1 MDPEAPDR
9 VIVGSPESVAGLASE
24 RSMVSNGI
32 APQAVANYGEVEA
45 QTTFLAGDAVFCR
58 NWPYMYAIPGNP
70 DTYTGRLGVK
80 PEQVGVSALP
90 VGNGQRRTVSCLGGQ
105 NRLINASSE
114 GQDEIWDLVR
124 FLTDEERSRNGGY
137 RIAPR
142 P

>member
-1 MDPEAPDR
+1 
-9 VIVGSPESVAGLASE
+9 
-24 RSMVSNGI
+24 MVSNGI

-90 VGNGQRRTVSCLGGQ
+90 VGNG
-105 NRLINASSE
+105 
-114 GQDEIWDLVR
+114 
-124 FLTDEERSRNGGY
+124 
-137 RIAPR
+137 
-142 P
+142 